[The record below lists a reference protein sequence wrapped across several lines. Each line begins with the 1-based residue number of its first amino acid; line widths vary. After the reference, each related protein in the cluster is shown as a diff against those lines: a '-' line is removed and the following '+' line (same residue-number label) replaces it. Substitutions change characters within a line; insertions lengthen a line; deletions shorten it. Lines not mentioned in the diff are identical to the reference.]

1 MIELILLA
9 FLHQG
14 PSQAKPAPTRPAV
27 LSLAVE
33 KSGSRLFVGMADR
46 LAVMR
51 AGRIVQAGRS
61 SFYCARR
68 QR

>member
-46 LAVMR
+46 LAVLDLSL
-51 AGRIVQAGRS
+51 IHI
-61 SFYCARR
+61 
-68 QR
+68 